1 MKTILALLFVA
12 LGATAQQCVT
22 WPCSSS
28 FPANCSELDQT
39 NGWNNNL
46 SCPAI
51 AVISTAST
59 CRMPPRSGLAAWAT
73 PSVRNRTRSM
83 RLARS
88 ICSIAGSAGGEYWSL
103 WIYEYGSG
111 AIYAYNG
118 CMSSS
123 AIALQFSDDGA
134 NSAYQAEQANC
145 DNMNAAVVSSAVSGQ
160 TACLQGCS
168 SQGQ

>member
-1 MKTILALLFVA
+1 MALLVFLPGELLRVGPNERLEQQFVM
-12 LGATAQQCVT
+12 
-22 WPCSSS
+22 PS
-28 FPANCSELDQT
+28 NCSNIYGIDMS
-39 NGWNNNL
+39 N
-46 SCPAI
+46 
-51 AVISTAST
+51 ASAERT
-59 CRMPPRSGLAAWAT
+59 CCLGNAQCSEQNTQYAACTLYLFNSG
-73 PSVRNRTRSM
+73 
-83 RLARS
+83 
-88 ICSIAGSAGGEYWSL
+88 ICWGEYWSL